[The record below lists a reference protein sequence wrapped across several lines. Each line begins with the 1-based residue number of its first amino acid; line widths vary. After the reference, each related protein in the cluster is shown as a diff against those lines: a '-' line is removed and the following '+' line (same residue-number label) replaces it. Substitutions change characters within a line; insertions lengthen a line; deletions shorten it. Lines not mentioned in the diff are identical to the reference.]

1 MSGREIYDYAL
12 HYVKDKWNIK
22 IYSALAYGSRI
33 GGYASEHSDYDVLII
48 AEKYKE
54 GIRYIYEK
62 FDNKNVSILLV
73 DKDFFEDDVLKAEHG
88 EFVAGRLYTVYTPLI
103 NGDYIKEMEIK
114 LKKRTVLE
122 EICFLFYSFRDLT
135 YEFTIPIKYF
145 LFSRLRRRIQA
156 YPPVKYSYFK
166 MFYAEKGIDN
176 LEFALKALY
185 TALKDLEKDG
195 VVKFIDTDKVK
206 ILVNPDTCKAK
217 APILLHFFKRGV
229 KSYLTHTKSA
239 KVKPSI
245 VLEETI
251 SKLRRSIESLRI
263 PTELANPESLL
274 SFEEAFFNNGYADVD
289 NIIKSI
295 FGPRAIVEKIIR
307 KNFFSELYLIHVNVM
322 GKKYIIIRKKF
333 SLLYHIKWL
342 LIQLWLL
349 DIKHFILISRNR
361 LINEFIMMNF
371 LRGMKDINIPKP
383 LLLSWP
389 DSSLYMEY
397 IDGRRLIDMKL
408 PKEKNKTL
416 EIYYELGLILGYL
429 HSRNII
435 LGDIK
440 PNNILVK
447 DSKLYIVDLEQAGE
461 GVEYAWDI
469 AELIFYSFLWNSP
482 LRKAGLE
489 KICNSF
495 LQGYLVYGN
504 SKWLEEAIKLKY
516 IRPFLPLS
524 PLNNLLRIRNYI
536 KRYLKS

>member
-1 MSGREIYDYAL
+1 MNGKEIYESAL
-12 HYVKDKWNIK
+12 QYIKEKWRIK
-22 IYSALAYGSRI
+22 IHSALAYGSRI
-33 GGYASEHSDYDVLII
+33 GGYASEHSDYDILIV
-48 AEKYKE
+48 AEEFRE

-62 FDNKNVSILLV
+62 FDGNHVSILLV

-103 NGDYIKEMEIK
+103 NGNYIKEMEIK

-135 YEFTIPIKYF
+135 YEFIIPIKYF
-145 LFSRLRRRIQA
+145 LFSRLRRRMQA

-166 MFYAEKGIDN
+166 MFYAEKGVDN
-176 LEFALKALY
+176 LEFALKGLY
-185 TALKDLEKDG
+185 AALKDLEKDG
-195 VVKFIDTDKVK
+195 VVKFIDIDKVK
-206 ILVNPDTCKAK
+206 IMVNLDICKAK
-217 APILLHFFKRGV
+217 APILFHFFKRGI

-239 KVKPSI
+239 KVKPSV

-274 SFEEAFFNNGYADVD
+274 SFEEAFFNNEYADVD
-289 NIIKSI
+289 NIVKSI
-295 FGPRAIVEKIIR
+295 FGPRAIVEKIVR
-307 KNFFSELYLIHVNVM
+307 KNFFSELYLIYVNVM
-322 GKKYIIIRKKF
+322 GKKYVVIRKKF
-333 SLLYHIKWL
+333 SLLYHIKWFF
-342 LIQLWLL
+342 IQLWLL
-349 DIKHFILISRNR
+349 DIKHFILVSRNR

-371 LRGMKDINIPKP
+371 LRGMKNINIPKP

-397 IDGRRLIDMKL
+397 IDGKRLIDMKL
-408 PKEKNKTL
+408 PKDKNKIL
-416 EIYYELGLILGYL
+416 EVYYELGVVLGYL
-429 HSRNII
+429 HSRKIV
-435 LGDIK
+435 LGDAK

-447 DSKLYIVDLEQAGE
+447 DNKLYIVDLEQAGE
-461 GVEYAWDI
+461 RNEYTWDI
-469 AELIFYSFLWNSP
+469 AELIFYSFLWSSP

-495 LQGYLVYGN
+495 LQGYLVYGD

-524 PLNNLLRIRNYI
+524 PPNNLLKIRSHI
-536 KRYLKS
+536 KQYLKS